1 MMISPLPGVDPSD
14 LLRELTALRSDVGT
28 LRAGMGGV
36 DGSARRLWAYLEWAD
51 NSAHRLGAM
60 TGTAAVANLVRTP
73 AYELLLSNTVG
84 LVQMIGN
91 NPPERVLNT
100 MLNNELTARY
110 DGLGNAITEL
120 EKAKHW
126 RGWAWLVVLDTNVYL
141 EHENKLEDLDIAELV
156 DAGDQPVNLLVP
168 IAVIDELDRA
178 KRGNNRFR
186 AAYSLSHLIRA
197 VDERGGV
204 LRDANPAPGPDQ
216 QARGQVTAEIVLVP
230 RGHRRLPDPDD
241 EIADRALDIQLRS
254 GAEVTM
260 VTYDIGMSR
269 RATDAGLAVVVLDRG
284 PGPEPAPSS
293 QVTGRRSRG
302 TRSRPAM

>member
-1 MMISPLPGVDPSD
+1 MVISPLPGVDPSD
-14 LLRELTALRSDVGT
+14 LLRVLNTLRSEVGN
-28 LRAGMGGV
+28 LRGGLGGV
-36 DGSARRLWAYLEWAD
+36 DGSARRLWMYLEWVD
-51 NSAHRLGAM
+51 NSAHRLGSL
-60 TGTAAVANLVRTP
+60 TGTAAVSNLVRTA
-73 AYELLLSNTVG
+73 AYELLLSNAVG

-91 NPPERVLNT
+91 NLPERVLNT
-100 MLNNELTARY
+100 MLNNELTSCYNA
-110 DGLGNAITEL
+110 LGDAIAEL

-156 DAGDQPVNLLVP
+156 DAGDQPVHLLAP

-186 AAYSLSHLIRA
+186 AAYSLSHLVKAI
-197 VDERGGV
+197 DEHSGV
-204 LRDANPAPGPDQ
+204 LRDAMSAPGSGG
-216 QARGQVTAEIVLVP
+216 QARGQITAEIVLVP

-254 GAEVTM
+254 GAKVTM

-269 RATDAGLAVVVLDRG
+269 RATDAGLAVVVLDSD

-293 QVTGRRSRG
+293 RVTRRRSRG
-302 TRSRPAM
+302 TGLRPAT